1 VFLLRVGE
9 DQNVVEV
16 DRDDAFGNEVL
27 EDLVHHRLEGGWA
40 VGEAEVHD

>member
-16 DRDDAFGNEVL
+16 DGDDTFGNEVL
-27 EDLVHHRLEGGWA
+27 EDLVHHRLAGGWT
-40 VGEAEVHD
+40 VGEAKVHD